1 MLSTVMKAE
10 RQTHT
15 HIHTHTHTH
24 TLTHILNGAQFPKAG
39 LPTLESKQ
47 GADRYSDTQGEAGRE
62 PI

>member
-10 RQTHT
+10 RQT
-15 HIHTHTHTH
+15 HTHTHTH
-24 TLTHILNGAQFPKAG
+24 TLTHILNGAQFPKAD

-47 GADRYSDTQGEAGRE
+47 GEDRYSDTQGEAGRE